1 MLLCA
6 SYLFYGCWDWRFLSL
21 IAASTLVDFWIAI
34 AIAGSTSPVRRRNY
48 LVVSIIANL
57 GTLAFFKYFNFFSQ
71 ELEIFFT
78 RVGWEVMVPRLNII
92 LPVGISFYTFQTMS
106 YAIDVYRGRL
116 PACRNWIDFALYV
129 AYFPQLVAGPIERAT
144 RLLPQIS
151 SPRCHRPHAFA
162 EGLYCI
168 LFGLFK
174 KVFVADSMA
183 IIANG
188 IFRSQPSELS
198 GLEVLL
204 GIYAFAFQIY
214 GDFSGYS
221 SIAQGVSKWFGI
233 ELMDNFQTPYFSTS
247 PSEFWQRW
255 HISLS
260 QWLRDYVYIP
270 LGGNRLGNM
279 RTNAN
284 LMITMLLGGLWHG
297 ANWTYVAWGAYH
309 GVLLCMFRL
318 LKPAPS
324 QSQNWPQSSWRQGIA
339 ILVFFHLVCFGWLL
353 FRAESL
359 QQVGSM
365 LVVMASHWKVTP
377 LSEAMM
383 GMLAFYVVPLILF
396 EYWAGQPTQ
405 MPKLLQMHWSIRA
418 VVYAIAVHL
427 ILFLSSPTA
436 SQFIYFQF

>member
-1 MLLCA
+1 MLC
-6 SYLFYGCWDWRFLSL
+6 
-21 IAASTLVDFWIAI
+21 I
-34 AIAGSTSPVRRRNY
+34 
-48 LVVSIIANL
+48 
-57 GTLAFFKYFNFFSQ
+57 
-71 ELEIFFT
+71 

-106 YAIDVYRGRL
+106 YTIDVYRGRL
-116 PACRNWIDFALYV
+116 PACRNGIDFALYV

-151 SPRCHRPHAFA
+151 SPRLRRPQAFA

-183 IIANG
+183 LIANG
-188 IFRSQPSELS
+188 VFNSEPSELS
-198 GLEVLL
+198 GLEILL
-204 GIYAFAFQIY
+204 GVYAFAFQIY
-214 GDFSGYS
+214 CDFSGYS

-233 ELMDNFQTPYFSTS
+233 ELMDNFQTPYFSTN

-270 LGGNRLGNM
+270 LGGNRFGSI

-284 LMITMLLGGLWHG
+284 LLITMLLGGLWHG

-309 GVLLCMFRL
+309 GVLLCLFRW
-318 LKPAPS
+318 LKPTPS
-324 QSQNWPQSSWRQGIA
+324 PPKHWPLSTWRQGLA
-339 ILVFFHLVCFGWLL
+339 ILVFFHLVCIGWLL

-359 QQVGSM
+359 QQAASM
-365 LVVMASHWKVTP
+365 LAVMASHWTVTP
-377 LSEAMM
+377 LSETMM

-396 EYWAGQPTQ
+396 EYWAGNPS
-405 MPKLLQMHWSIRA
+405 PSPRLLQLHWSIRA

-427 ILFLSSPTA
+427 ILFFSAPTSSP
-436 SQFIYFQF
+436 FIYFQF